1 MFRCSAD
8 HSGDMMRIDAHA
20 HILASGAKP
29 GVTRFLKDRARGYFQ
44 VAGRLPYDRAPT
56 DEDWEPVLKMFAPIS
71 PEFCIEDHDKVGVDK
86 TVILGVS
93 PSEYTAYQVRG
104 TLDPLGMTDV
114 PGPVSLDKGNDYMAA
129 IKRKYPDKFIAMASV
144 NPLYRG
150 PQAAVAELERA
161 ITGLNL
167 DGLKLYPGIDQYSP
181 DDRDLAFPIYA
192 KADELGIPVMIH
204 MGLCSAADPSL
215 RYERPW
221 LLDDVGRHFPDLHV
235 LVCHIGWPWVDE
247 CIALVSKQP
256 NFWFDMAF
264 VNSLYSRREMFEF
277 LHRCKRCGVPLY
289 KVCWGNDWPCFEPLE
304 SLYDKFA
311 GMNEEA
317 ETAGLQPFTDKE
329 MSYMF
334 GGSFLLFAGLES

>member
-1 MFRCSAD
+1 MVK
-8 HSGDMMRIDAHA
+8 IDAHA
-20 HILASGAKP
+20 HILTSGADP
-29 GVTRFLKDRARGYFQ
+29 GLTKFLKEMSQGYFQ
-44 VAGRLPYDRAPT
+44 AAGILPDDHPPT
-56 DEDWEPVLKMFAPIS
+56 DEEWEPVLKMFAPIS

-104 TLDPLGMTDV
+104 TLDLAGMTDV
-114 PGPVSLDKGNDYMAA
+114 PGPQSLDKGNDYMAA

-150 PQAAVAELERA
+150 PKAAVAELERA
-161 ITGLNL
+161 ITELNL

-181 DDRDLAFPIYA
+181 DDRDLAFPVYE
-192 KADELGIPVMIH
+192 KAQELGIPVMIH

-221 LLDDVGRHFPDLHV
+221 LLDDVGRHFPYLHI

-247 CIALVSKQP
+247 CTALVSKQP
-256 NFWFDMAF
+256 NFWFDTAF
-264 VNSLYSRREMFEF
+264 VNSLYTRREMFEF

-304 SLYDKFA
+304 SLYNKFA
-311 GMNEEA
+311 TMNEEA
-317 ETAGLQPFTDKE
+317 EATGLPPFSEKE
-329 MSYMF
+329 MEYMF
-334 GGSFLLFAGLES
+334 GGSFMLFAGLEG